1 MVRWVIEKE
10 TRKSGD
16 ELVRIRGGDVGIAKT
31 AKDMNNGIVKG
42 DTIEGF
48 IRSVIAKSRGREEVK
63 DKRSDFEGLGRE
75 RRRKMGLE
83 EKRANFVGESTNETV
98 SVPILLR
105 GIWASV
111 ARRDAGMREE
121 GIERVVLKLTTI
133 VALKSFNFSIKII
146 LNKSIERDNS
156 FRNIIFVFES
166 ICPSNVCEII
176 K

>member
-1 MVRWVIEKE
+1 
-10 TRKSGD
+10 
-16 ELVRIRGGDVGIAKT
+16 
-31 AKDMNNGIVKG
+31 MNNGIVKG

-75 RRRKMGLE
+75 RRKMGLE

-105 GIWASV
+105 GIWESV

-146 LNKSIERDNS
+146 LNKSIESDNS
-156 FRNIIFVFES
+156 FRNIIFVFER